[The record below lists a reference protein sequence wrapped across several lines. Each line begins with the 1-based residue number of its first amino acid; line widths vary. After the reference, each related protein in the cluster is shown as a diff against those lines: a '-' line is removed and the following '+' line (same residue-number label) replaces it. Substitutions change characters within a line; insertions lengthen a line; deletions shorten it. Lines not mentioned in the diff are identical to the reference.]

1 MERARRSNRVAKING
16 KRKQSYYD
24 SDKKKNRHGLLIDL
38 NRWEMSSL
46 KRYRAHFKL
55 ETRPNIPK
63 RELIEVVARHFSSLP
78 KMRDPEVISQFLFT
92 TRKYLDGSDRSDIE

>member
-16 KRKQSYYD
+16 KRKQYD
-24 SDKKKNRHGLLIDL
+24 DKKKNRNGLLIDL

-55 ETRPNIPK
+55 DTRPNIPK
-63 RELIEVVARHFSSLP
+63 GELIDVVARHFSVLP
-78 KMRDPEVISQFLFT
+78 KMRDAEVISQFLFH
-92 TRKYLDGSDRSDIE
+92 TRKYLDGTSDSNEQD